1 MVQETKMSKVLSV
14 VTCQLEVKTTR
25 LKETGSQEKAEQL
38 HIHLALRWEK
48 IQSNLQNAAKP
59 TESSRSWASINKK
72 PSKEDVDLVLIRT
85 ANSLVERIK
94 QIPEP
99 ENEKESSIMK
109 MKMACSAEVWPE
121 NEKSPSEDKIPRKP
135 AD

>member
-1 MVQETKMSKVLSV
+1 M
-14 VTCQLEVKTTR
+14 
-25 LKETGSQEKAEQL
+25 
-38 HIHLALRWEK
+38 
-48 IQSNLQNAAKP
+48 
-59 TESSRSWASINKK
+59 NKK
-72 PSKEDVDLVLIRT
+72 QSKEDVDLVLIRT

-99 ENEKESSIMK
+99 ENGKESSMIKMK

-121 NEKSPSEDKIPRKP
+121 NEKTPPEDKILRKP

>member
-1 MVQETKMSKVLSV
+1 M
-14 VTCQLEVKTTR
+14 
-25 LKETGSQEKAEQL
+25 
-38 HIHLALRWEK
+38 
-48 IQSNLQNAAKP
+48 
-59 TESSRSWASINKK
+59 NKK

-99 ENEKESSIMK
+99 ENGKESSMMK
-109 MKMACSAEVWPE
+109 MKMSCSAEVWPE
-121 NEKSPSEDKIPRKP
+121 NEKTSSEDKIPRKP